1 MVNSVFSGP
10 QSGGILRQQSVAD
23 LLKQRSADAATPGRT
38 GSTDAG
44 DALLGALKKA
54 GATNTEALE
63 EKLAE
68 HKETQAGLEALQR
81 QSDPSEARKA
91 RAKQKIAEI
100 KEQLKQLRMLAAVN
114 PEAAARQA
122 ARLSREL
129 SAAVKEYAS
138 AGGDAAAV
146 SGGATP
152 GSTALSSTTAQPA
165 AGEAQQAGGTA
176 ASNVA
181 APTQAGTGETG
192 TKTDTGTDSQQ
203 PSVPGETGQA
213 GETPEAEGQA
223 GTAADSAADAN
234 TAADSAAEA
243 GTAADTHPDRE
254 GADAYRD
261 LAAEQEKQLAAKS
274 SEDEF
279 LNSIKQLKAELESI
293 LKRGEAA
300 RDDDTGNSRDAD
312 DIRKGLRAL
321 DDVDQALLAISSPTS
336 ASLGA
341 IDIIA

>member
-23 LLKQRSADAATPGRT
+23 ILKQRSADAATPGRT

-100 KEQLKQLRMLAAVN
+100 KEQLKQLRMLAAIN

-146 SGGATP
+146 SGGGTP
-152 GSTALSSTTAQPA
+152 GSTAPSSTTAQPA

-176 ASNVA
+176 ASNAA

-192 TKTDTGTDSQQ
+192 TNTASQQ

-223 GTAADSAADAN
+223 GTAAASAADAN
-234 TAADSAAEA
+234 TAAASAADA
-243 GTAADTHPDRE
+243 DTAEDTHPDRE